1 MGVVN
6 WGIYFG
12 NGLSYVVGTYV
23 PPLNI
28 LGQVSL
34 WSVESDQLIGCFTVS
49 FFHRQ
54 GWRWAYYLTG
64 IPGFLLAFLL
74 LVTTSDPGK
83 SPQQL
88 TADQSQQFV
97 DEDSGNPPADGT
109 QDDEKASNRLFQSS
123 IWLSL
128 RCFFTPSILLL
139 CLAACVRQ
147 TGNIHFHPAK
157 LGISH

>member
-34 WSVESDQLIGCFTVS
+34 WSVESEQLIGCFTVR

-54 GWRWAYYLTG
+54 GWRWAYYLAG
-64 IPGFLLAFLL
+64 IPGYFLAFLL
-74 LVTTSDPGK
+74 LVTTSDPGRT
-83 SPQQL
+83 PR
-88 TADQSQQFV
+88 DQSGHP
-97 DEDSGNPPADGT
+97 DS
-109 QDDEKASNRLFQSS
+109 QSVSQSS
-123 IWLSL
+123 DSALNCGSESSKVQSDQSIHRSIWNSV
-128 RCFFTPSILLL
+128 RYFCKPDVFMVCFG
-139 CLAACVRQ
+139 ACVRHV
-147 TGNIHFHPAK
+147 GNI
-157 LGISH
+157 STR